1 MYRNYQ
7 SMHKYS
13 HVSDTLEIDSRTRK
27 TIIHEQNR
35 VIRLLNA
42 PGLVVLGHSV
52 LHPKDHCTFIY

>member
-1 MYRNYQ
+1 MKIVKISPTSKYA
-7 SMHKYS
+7 YS
-13 HVSDTLEIDSRTRK
+13 HVPDTLEIDSRTRK

-52 LHPKDHCTFIY
+52 LHPKRSL